1 MKTIVTHSGSFHT
14 DDVFA
19 CAVLLSLYPDAT
31 FIRTREKDIVE
42 KADIVFDVGGQYDPE
57 KNRYD
62 HHQKDGAGQRDT
74 GIPYAAFG
82 LIWKHFGMELCGD
95 ERVWHR
101 LDSSLVSQ
109 IDATDNGMDFGGNKN
124 LILVEDAS
132 MVFSKSWLED
142 KDEEDFFVPVKKA
155 QEYLLRKIKVMKDD
169 ISAED
174 ILTKIYNE
182 SQDKRVL
189 EIPEGL
195 PRYIYQGVFS
205 RLEDVLFVVYKS
217 ESSDTY
223 KAEAIRKN
231 EATME
236 SRKKFPQEWW
246 GILDEKDERIKNL
259 NLKGLLF
266 CHRVG
271 FLVSADTKENI
282 HHLVKK
288 ALV

>member
-19 CAVLLSLYPDAT
+19 CAVLLSLYPEAT
-31 FIRTREKDIVE
+31 FIRTREKDIVD
-42 KADIVFDVGGQYDPE
+42 KADIVFDVGGQYDP
-57 KNRYD
+57 KTNRYD
-62 HHQKDGAGQRDT
+62 HHQKEGAGQRDT

-95 ERVWHR
+95 ERVWQR

-174 ILTKIYNE
+174 ILTKIYNDSE
-182 SQDKRVL
+182 DKRVL
-189 EIPEGL
+189 EIPEDL

-217 ESSDTY
+217 SSSDAY
-223 KAEAIRKN
+223 KAEAIRKD
-231 EATME
+231 ETTME

-246 GILDEKDERIKNL
+246 GILDDKDERIEDL
-259 NLKGLLF
+259 DLKGLLF
-266 CHRVG
+266 CHRGG
-271 FLVSADTKENI
+271 FLISADTKENVES
-282 HHLVKK
+282 LVKR
-288 ALV
+288 ALE